1 MPKGCDH
8 VLFDYGINV
17 GLWYSALECLLRPE
31 DSQVGILQVLECLG
45 KRGWQNQRLM
55 DAKERQAAG
64 QAMKLNFVQRIAH
77 DVYRLRNN
85 FLHGNAVSLKDLTH
99 GETLGTGT
107 YTHILPLVYQIAVEQ
122 FVYVNDFVARPPD
135 TPLEEL
141 LAEASIEEIEELAAA
156 SLADDSLEEA
166 LITFQLGRPRTWE
179 ERLADMG
186 REEIWVT
193 DPDGTKHR
201 LIRKKQDSSDRS
213 KP

>member
-1 MPKGCDH
+1 M
-8 VLFDYGINV
+8 
-17 GLWYSALECLLRPE
+17 
-31 DSQVGILQVLECLG
+31 
-45 KRGWQNQRLM
+45 
-55 DAKERQAAG
+55 
-64 QAMKLNFVQRIAH
+64 
-77 DVYRLRNN
+77 
-85 FLHGNAVSLKDLTH
+85 
-99 GETLGTGT
+99 GTGT

-166 LITFQLGRPRTWE
+166 LITFQLGRRRTWE
-179 ERLADMG
+179 ARLADMG

-193 DPDGTKHR
+193 DPDDTKHR

-213 KP
+213 GANLNP